1 MTSAVSSDYGL
12 GWCLIRTFL
21 ESSASGKLVLA
32 DNRRLCFF
40 PTSQV
45 SCVASGMALAS
56 PKAAKRM
63 SQEEVVLFQLSLR
76 VPVVHRF
83 LQ

>member
-1 MTSAVSSDYGL
+1 MS
-12 GWCLIRTFL
+12 
-21 ESSASGKLVLA
+21 
-32 DNRRLCFF
+32 
-40 PTSQV
+40 
-45 SCVASGMALAS
+45 SGMAPAS

-76 VPVVHRF
+76 VSVVYCF